1 METDLVLGLALAGIT
16 LGIVEGVKPGPL
28 LTTVIKET
36 LTSGFRGGMRA
47 ASAPIFTDGPL
58 ILFSIYLASW
68 IANQP
73 LVFCGISIVG
83 AIFLSRMGIECFN
96 PEIPDIDSTDIDLS
110 KSLKKGILTNLL
122 NPNAYIFWLLI
133 GGPLMATAAD
143 TEPVAPFAYAIS
155 NFVTQRCLEQI
166 RNDIILHNYP
176 ITLIGTSTGFDN
188 AALGPTHHV
197 VDDWGSLK
205 SLPGLQIYCPNS
217 LEYAQKIIPRI
228 IKTKKPTYIRIPKTS
243 FDDVRTTKDYYYKK
257 GDNKKILLISYGGTA
272 RECLEINKIKKIACL
287 LVNKLHPIEKS
298 RFLKIIKDFKNILV
312 VEDQMKFSNF
322 YSSISEL
329 LINKKNKPNLYQTRC
344 IHHLIA
350 KFL

>member
-36 LTSGFRGGMRA
+36 LTNGFKGGMRA

-96 PEIPDIDSTDIDLS
+96 PQIPDIDSTDIDLS

-155 NFVTQRCLEQI
+155 F
-166 RNDIILHNYP
+166 ILS
-176 ITLIGTSTGFDN
+176 IVI
-188 AALGPTHHV
+188 V
-197 VDDWGSLK
+197 
-205 SLPGLQIYCPNS
+205 
-217 LEYAQKIIPRI
+217 
-228 IKTKKPTYIRIPKTS
+228 
-243 FDDVRTTKDYYYKK
+243 
-257 GDNKKILLISYGGTA
+257 KILLAYFISKAQVNLSSERY
-272 RECLEINKIKKIACL
+272 L
-287 LVNKLHPIEKS
+287 LA
-298 RFLKIIKDFKNILV
+298 LKICGIAMFCFALSFV
-312 VEDQMKFSNF
+312 
-322 YSSISEL
+322 
-329 LINKKNKPNLYQTRC
+329 YQAFD
-344 IHHLIA
+344 IWQNGL
-350 KFL
+350 

>member
-28 LTTVIKET
+28 LTTVLKET

-68 IANQP
+68 IASQP

-96 PEIPDIDSTDIDLS
+96 PQIPDIDSTDIDLS

-155 NFVTQRCLEQI
+155 F
-166 RNDIILHNYP
+166 ILS
-176 ITLIGTSTGFDN
+176 IVI
-188 AALGPTHHV
+188 V
-197 VDDWGSLK
+197 
-205 SLPGLQIYCPNS
+205 
-217 LEYAQKIIPRI
+217 
-228 IKTKKPTYIRIPKTS
+228 
-243 FDDVRTTKDYYYKK
+243 
-257 GDNKKILLISYGGTA
+257 KILLAYFISKAQVNLSSERY
-272 RECLEINKIKKIACL
+272 L
-287 LVNKLHPIEKS
+287 LA
-298 RFLKIIKDFKNILV
+298 LKICGIAMFGFALSFV
-312 VEDQMKFSNF
+312 
-322 YSSISEL
+322 
-329 LINKKNKPNLYQTRC
+329 YQAFD
-344 IHHLIA
+344 IWQNGL
-350 KFL
+350 

>member
-28 LTTVIKET
+28 LTTVLKET

-155 NFVTQRCLEQI
+155 FIFSIVI
-166 RNDIILHNYP
+166 
-176 ITLIGTSTGFDN
+176 
-188 AALGPTHHV
+188 V
-197 VDDWGSLK
+197 
-205 SLPGLQIYCPNS
+205 
-217 LEYAQKIIPRI
+217 
-228 IKTKKPTYIRIPKTS
+228 
-243 FDDVRTTKDYYYKK
+243 
-257 GDNKKILLISYGGTA
+257 KILLAYFISKAQVNLSSEKY
-272 RECLEINKIKKIACL
+272 L
-287 LVNKLHPIEKS
+287 LA
-298 RFLKIIKDFKNILV
+298 LKICGIAMFCFALSFV
-312 VEDQMKFSNF
+312 
-322 YSSISEL
+322 
-329 LINKKNKPNLYQTRC
+329 YQAFD
-344 IHHLIA
+344 IWQNGL
-350 KFL
+350 